1 MSIPAQ
7 SFPELISFLDGQSE
21 PSIVMDAQYRIVA
34 ANSAYA
40 KEFAQGRDVKGKF
53 CYEVSHHFAV
63 PCDQAGESCPL
74 KLSQRNGQVHRVLH
88 LHYTPRGEEH
98 VDVATSPI
106 RDEEGRIAF
115 FVETMR
121 VVKHASSRPAAEGLV
136 GRSASFGRMLSML
149 MRVAP
154 TDAAVLLLGETGTGK
169 ELVARLVHEAG
180 QYSAGPFV
188 AVDCSGLTES
198 LFESE
203 LFGYEKGAF
212 TGASHRKIGLVEA
225 ASGGTLFLDEIG
237 DIPLTLQV
245 KLLRLLETGT
255 YRRVGGV
262 ETLRSEFRLLS
273 ATHRDLHGMVEKESF
288 RRDLYHRVST
298 FPVTVP
304 ALSQRRDDIRLLA
317 NSLLKRVVGDRDIR
331 FSEAAM
337 QDLEARE
344 YPGNIRELRN
354 LIERATILADG
365 NEISPLHLANDL
377 RLASAEAPG
386 SPADQARSP
395 FILDQ
400 PVSLAEL
407 EQRYISW
414 IEDGFS
420 GDRESL
426 AKLLGVGKRTL
437 YRKMGDLRSASVGSG
452 GTED

>member
-1 MSIPAQ
+1 
-7 SFPELISFLDGQSE
+7 
-21 PSIVMDAQYRIVA
+21 
-34 ANSAYA
+34 
-40 KEFAQGRDVKGKF
+40 
-53 CYEVSHHFAV
+53 
-63 PCDQAGESCPL
+63 
-74 KLSQRNGQVHRVLH
+74 
-88 LHYTPRGEEH
+88 
-98 VDVATSPI
+98 
-106 RDEEGRIAF
+106 
-115 FVETMR
+115 
-121 VVKHASSRPAAEGLV
+121 
-136 GRSASFGRMLSML
+136 
-149 MRVAP
+149 
-154 TDAAVLLLGETGTGK
+154 
-169 ELVARLVHEAG
+169 
-180 QYSAGPFV
+180 
-188 AVDCSGLTES
+188 
-198 LFESE
+198 
-203 LFGYEKGAF
+203 
-212 TGASHRKIGLVEA
+212 
-225 ASGGTLFLDEIG
+225 
-237 DIPLTLQV
+237 
-245 KLLRLLETGT
+245 
-255 YRRVGGV
+255 
-262 ETLRSEFRLLS
+262 
-273 ATHRDLHGMVEKESF
+273 MVEKESF

-414 IEDGFS
+414 IENGFS

-437 YRKMGDLRSASVGSG
+437 YRKMGDLRSANGGSG